1 MGEVATEQVV
11 TWFDNLC
18 KKRSE
23 WGGA

>member
-1 MGEVATEQVV
+1 MGEVATEQVA

-18 KKRSE
+18 EKTSE